1 MMCRLTSLSQP
12 SCFKRPGPHR
22 DLHSFPTRRSSDLV
36 TRVLD
41 EHAAFAGVEAGM
53 TCGAS
58 GQHAIHHVNA
68 KRDVI
73 GDLFG
78 AANAHEIARAVFRK
92 EGGDFGGH
100 GTSDFVRLAHG
111 EAADGVTGEV
121 EIEKLAGAF
130 TAQVGESCALHD
142 AKLPLLD
149 WRAVAVSGFL
159 KVRAGAASP
168 SSGPLERS
176 LRRFARRRSFDAFVE
191 DHGDVGTQGELNFG
205 DFLGREEMF
214 GAVKMRTEA
223 HAFVGNFAKF
233 GKAEDLVAAGIRQ
246 NRAGPRHEPMQAA
259 ESANQFVTGTKIQMI
274 SVSENDFDAE
284 LFEHLLS

>member
-1 MMCRLTSLSQP
+1 MAEI
-12 SCFKRPGPHR
+12 RPRIAAADAAGAINR
-22 DLHSFPTRRSSDLV
+22 WAAGLRR

-92 EGGDFGGH
+92 EGGDFGSH

-159 KVRAGAASP
+159 KRSEKHTSELQSRLHLVCRLLLGKKTQSARAHEAG
-168 SSGPLERS
+168 
-176 LRRFARRRSFDAFVE
+176 RRPRLARGHVLVQRRRRWFLAVPPPVLREGRDAVP
-191 DHGDVGTQGELNFG
+191 
-205 DFLGREEMF
+205 GRRL
-214 GAVKMRTEA
+214 A
-223 HAFVGNFAKF
+223 
-233 GKAEDLVAAGIRQ
+233 DLPRLPW
-246 NRAGPRHEPMQAA
+246 RA
-259 ESANQFVTGTKIQMI
+259 
-274 SVSENDFDAE
+274 
-284 LFEHLLS
+284 L